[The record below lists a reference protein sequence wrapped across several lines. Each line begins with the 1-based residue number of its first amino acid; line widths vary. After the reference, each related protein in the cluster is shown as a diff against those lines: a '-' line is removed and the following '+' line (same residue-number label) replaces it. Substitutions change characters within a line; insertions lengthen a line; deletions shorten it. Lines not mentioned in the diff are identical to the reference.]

1 MDSLKLI
8 PSVFF
13 DAIAR
18 VVPGATAIVAYLL
31 ISGRTWSQILENTLG
46 PPFAKSDSLLT
57 ATGLLL
63 FSAYVVGQLIAPFA
77 KLAQR
82 IGEWKPKFQAKLFRR
97 EPFAKLAKRI
107 GEWKW
112 FKDKPQ
118 APEGAYDYLR
128 LYYKDAGSQCA
139 KIRAEFTM
147 YNGLA
152 MVFFASSVSYLMF
165 TPNREWLVLIIL
177 LGTTLATGFRGRTTR
192 DTFEQTVGKF
202 VKRTPFPKPPAT
214 QQDAAPNG
222 GLATPVGNSGLR

>member
-46 PPFAKSDSLLT
+46 PPFAESDSVLT

-82 IGEWKPKFQAKLFRR
+82 IGEWHPKFQARLFRSGL
-97 EPFAKLAKRI
+97 FAKLAKSI

-112 FKDKPQ
+112 FKCKPQ
-118 APEGAYDYLR
+118 AVPRGYDFLR
-128 LYYKDAGSQCA
+128 LHYKDAGSQCA

-152 MVFFASSVSYLMF
+152 MVFFASSVSYFMF
-165 TPNREWLVLIIL
+165 TSIREWRILIIL
-177 LGTTLATGFRGRTTR
+177 LGTTLATGIRGRTTR
-192 DTFEQTVGKF
+192 DTFADTVNKF
-202 VKRTPFPKPPAT
+202 LESTTFPKPPAA
-214 QQDAAPNG
+214 QQDAAPNSG
-222 GLATPVGNSGLR
+222 PATPDGN

>member
-46 PPFAKSDSLLT
+46 PPFAESDSLLT

-77 KLAQR
+77 KLA
-82 IGEWKPKFQAKLFRR
+82 
-97 EPFAKLAKRI
+97 KRI
-107 GEWKW
+107 GKWKW
-112 FKDKPQ
+112 FDKPE
-118 APEGAYDYLR
+118 APHDAYDYLR
-128 LYYKDAGSQCA
+128 LHYKDAGSQCA

-152 MVFFASSVSYLMF
+152 TVFFASSVSYLMF
-165 TPNREWLVLIIL
+165 TSIREWRVLIIL
-177 LGTTLATGFRGRTTR
+177 LGTTLATGIRDRTTR
-192 DTFEQTVGKF
+192 DTFEQTVIKF
-202 VKRTPFPKPPAT
+202 VKPTPFPKSPAA
-214 QQDAAPNG
+214 QRDAPPNG
-222 GLATPVGNSGLR
+222 GLATPVGNSGVPEGPPSVS

>member
-1 MDSLKLI
+1 M
-8 PSVFF
+8 FF

-31 ISGRTWSQILENTLG
+31 ISGRRWSEILENTLG
-46 PPFAKSDSLLT
+46 PSFANSDSLLT
-57 ATGLLL
+57 STGLLL

-82 IGEWKPKFQAKLFRR
+82 IGEWN
-97 EPFAKLAKRI
+97 
-107 GEWKW
+107 W
-112 FKDKPQ
+112 FKPRQKAQ
-118 APEGAYDYLR
+118 SGAYDYLR

-152 MVFFASSVSYLMF
+152 TVFFASSASYLMF
-165 TPNREWLVLIIL
+165 TSIREWRVLIIL
-177 LGTTLATGFRGRTTR
+177 LVTTLATGIRGRTTR
-192 DTFEQTVGKF
+192 DTFEKTVSTF
-202 VKRTPFPKPPAT
+202 VEKTPFPKPPRA

-222 GLATPVGNSGLR
+222 GPATPVGNSGVPDGPPSVS

>member
-18 VVPGATAIVAYLL
+18 VVPGATAIVAFLL

-46 PPFAKSDSLLT
+46 SPFAERDSLLT

-82 IGEWKPKFQAKLFRR
+82 IGEWK
-97 EPFAKLAKRI
+97 
-107 GEWKW
+107 W
-112 FKDKPQ
+112 FKPKPK
-118 APEGAYDYLR
+118 AASGAYDFLR
-128 LYYKDAGSQCA
+128 LHYKEAGSQCA

-152 MVFFASSVSYLMF
+152 TVFFASSVSYLMF
-165 TPNREWLVLIIL
+165 TSIREWRVLIIL
-177 LGTTLATGFRGRTTR
+177 LGATLATGIRGRTTR
-192 DTFEQTVGKF
+192 DTFEQTVSKF
-202 VKRTPFPKPPAT
+202 AKATTFPKPPA
-214 QQDAAPNG
+214 QQGVAPNG
-222 GLATPVGNSGLR
+222 GPAPPSNSGVTEGPHR